1 MPKIKWDKK
10 DFIIKLLVEKYG
22 TPEINVMKNK
32 YRHQLIAAMTANEI
46 KAEIKAL
53 SNDSHENYSSDIKD
67 LRAQLKDY
75 VQKSLRRTTGTGKF
89 LLLNYSFFYKIY
101 LVDSN

>member
-10 DFIIKLLVEKYG
+10 DFIINLLMEKYG

-32 YRHQLIAAMTANEI
+32 YRHQLTAAMTANEI

-53 SNDSHENYSSDIKD
+53 SNDSHENYSLDIKD

-89 LLLNYSFFYKIY
+89 LLLNYSFF
-101 LVDSN
+101 LQNLLGRF